1 MYSLSSKNTHLFK
14 NNLSFMIA
22 FTGVTKSYTTGNEKI
37 TILNNFDLSIQSG
50 EFVAIMGPSGSGKST
65 LLGLAGGIISP
76 DSGTIEIGEVTL
88 SSLRD
93 TEATEFRG
101 ANIAYIFQSFELIS
115 TLTVRENIE
124 LPLDINKSVP
134 RAYGVEDIL
143 ARVGL
148 TGKGDRYPD
157 QLSGGERQRV
167 AIARAFIGKF
177 PYLYADEPTGNLDR
191 TNAERVMDII
201 AELHAETGNTILMI
215 THDPLIG
222 ARADRVVQIGG

>member
-1 MYSLSSKNTHLFK
+1 
-14 NNLSFMIA
+14 MIA
-22 FTGVTKSYTTGNEKI
+22 FDQVTKSYTTGGETV
-37 TILNNFDLSIQSG
+37 TILKDFDLEIQTG

-65 LLGLAGGIISP
+65 LLGLAGGIITP
-76 DSGTIEIGEVTL
+76 DSGSVKLGATELSTL
-88 SSLRD
+88 SD
-93 TEATEFRG
+93 AQATEFRG
-101 ANIAYIFQSFELIS
+101 ANITYIFQSFELIA

-124 LPLDINKSVP
+124 LPLDINQGVA
-134 RAYGVEDIL
+134 RAYSVDEIL
-143 ARVGL
+143 SRVGL
-148 TGKGDRYPD
+148 IGKGDRYPD

-191 TNAERVMDII
+191 ANAERVMDLI

-222 ARADRVVQIGG
+222 ARADRVVEIGG

>member
-1 MYSLSSKNTHLFK
+1 
-14 NNLSFMIA
+14 MIA
-22 FTGVTKSYTTGNEKI
+22 FDQVTKSYTTGGETV
-37 TILNNFDLSIQSG
+37 TILKDFDLEIQTG

-65 LLGLAGGIISP
+65 LLGLAGGIITP
-76 DSGTIEIGEVTL
+76 DSGSVKLGEAEL
-88 SSLRD
+88 SALSD
-93 TEATEFRG
+93 AQATEFRG

-124 LPLDINKSVP
+124 LPLDINQGVA
-134 RAYGVEDIL
+134 RAYSVDEIL
-143 ARVGL
+143 TRVGL
-148 TGKGDRYPD
+148 SGKGDRYPD

-191 TNAERVMDII
+191 ANAERVMDLI

-222 ARADRVVQIGG
+222 ARADRVVEIGG

>member
-1 MYSLSSKNTHLFK
+1 
-14 NNLSFMIA
+14 MIA
-22 FTGVTKSYTTGNEKI
+22 FDQVTKSYTTGGETV
-37 TILNNFDLSIQSG
+37 TILKDFNLEIQTG

-65 LLGLAGGIISP
+65 LLGLAGGIITP
-76 DSGTIEIGEVTL
+76 DTGSVKLGATEL
-88 SSLRD
+88 SALSD
-93 TEATEFRG
+93 AQATEFRG

-124 LPLDINKSVP
+124 LPLDINQGVA
-134 RAYGVEDIL
+134 RAYSVDEIL
-143 ARVGL
+143 TRVGL
-148 TGKGDRYPD
+148 SGKGDRYPD

-191 TNAERVMDII
+191 ANAERVMDLI

-222 ARADRVVQIGG
+222 ARADRVVEIGG

>member
-1 MYSLSSKNTHLFK
+1 
-14 NNLSFMIA
+14 MIV
-22 FTGVTKSYTTGNEKI
+22 FDQVTKSYTTGGETV
-37 TILNNFDLSIQSG
+37 TILKDFNLSVQTG

-65 LLGLAGGIISP
+65 LLGLAGGIITP
-76 DSGTIEIGEVTL
+76 DSGSVSLGEVEL
-88 SSLRD
+88 SALRD
-93 TEATEFRG
+93 ARSTEFRG

-124 LPLDINKSVP
+124 LPLDINQGVA
-134 RAYGVEDIL
+134 RAYSVDEIL

-191 TNAERVMDII
+191 TNAERVMDLI
-201 AELHAETGNTILMI
+201 AELHGETGNTILMI

-222 ARADRVVQIGG
+222 ARADRVVEIGG